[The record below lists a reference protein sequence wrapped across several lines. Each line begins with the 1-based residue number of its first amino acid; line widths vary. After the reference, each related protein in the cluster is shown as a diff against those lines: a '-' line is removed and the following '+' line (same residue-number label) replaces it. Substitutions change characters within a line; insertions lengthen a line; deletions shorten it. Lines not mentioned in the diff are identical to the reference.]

1 MRKFSLF
8 ALILLITMSNCNN
21 KKEIEKQLTSGIDK
35 ANLDVSVSPKED
47 FYQYACGGW
56 MKMHPLTDE
65 YARYGTF
72 DKLGEDNQ
80 LQIKTVI
87 TEMAQYHF

>member
-47 FYQYACGGW
+47 FYQSSKRFCHEQVY
-56 MKMHPLTDE
+56 
-65 YARYGTF
+65 
-72 DKLGEDNQ
+72 ED
-80 LQIKTVI
+80 
-87 TEMAQYHF
+87 